1 MKNQK
6 YNKLILVF
14 VLGVCLLLCQPAY
27 STKRTSCWSSFS
39 NNVRWYFKTRLQIL
53 KEDFTLPRYVSGSVL
68 EPNDITSIRQALS
81 YPNGDAAAIVNINTF
96 TLEIAEKMRQA
107 IQDASSKNERLP
119 KYTLPEKPL
128 YFHFRDRGR
137 NFVPELQLK
146 AIDGSFEKDWG
157 DFKAWL
163 QDKTQIISLEEIEQ
177 FQREVDEYVDQIK
190 QMILEVDGQNVEFYN
205 LIIRTEKGR
214 YVSGHKHGPR
224 LIKFPTNDLIPF
236 YITASIAPIGLSTFY
251 TRSRPYNSKDYILSY
266 SGHTVLLSEEGRIE
280 KMGHT
285 FFPKHGT
292 PITSKKRFFLLF
304 GFKIQDNQY

>member
-6 YNKLILVF
+6 YNGLIISFVF
-14 VLGVCLLLCQPAY
+14 GVCLLLCQPAY
-27 STKRTSCWSSFS
+27 STKKTSCWSSFS
-39 NNVRWYFKTRLQIL
+39 NNVSWYFKTRLQIL

-68 EPNDITSIRQALS
+68 EPNDITPIRQALS
-81 YPNGDAAAIVNINTF
+81 YPNGDATAIVNINTF

-107 IQDASSKNERLP
+107 IQEASSKNERLP
-119 KYTLPEKPL
+119 KYTLPEKSL
-128 YFHFRDRGR
+128 YFHSRDRRR

-177 FQREVDEYVDQIK
+177 FQREVDEYADQIK
-190 QMILEVDGQNVEFYN
+190 QMILEVDGQNVELYD

-214 YVSGHKHGPR
+214 YVSGHTHHRGVFTFKRSDPNGEP
-224 LIKFPTNDLIPF
+224 FP

-266 SGHTVLLSEEGRIE
+266 SGHTVILSEEGRIE

-285 FFPKHGT
+285 FFPYHGT
-292 PITSKKRFFLLF
+292 PFTSKKRFYLLF
-304 GFKIQDNQY
+304 TFIRI